1 MRANRTRTRREGFV
15 VIVVLCMVITL
26 SVLLLAFSQ
35 ESRANLYA
43 VEDFRKSAQA
53 LNCAR
58 AGLNIAIAA
67 GRDFGNTHVD
77 KSLQPL
83 FSGENAIALD
93 QGQCLITVSPES
105 GKLNVNL
112 LKEAN
117 GKINRALIEHLLRL
131 IDALNRDGAGESPID
146 YSIAPSIIDWIDSD
160 DQITSLPFVKHKN
173 LGAESDYYSRLSPSY
188 RCRNAPVETIDE
200 LLAVKGFSPEVLER
214 LRDCLTVYGDGKI
227 NINAASEFM
236 LASLSEKMDRALAQ
250 VIIERRRFEP
260 FEAVAQLRD
269 LPGMTDSLYNAISRT
284 LTVDPTDRYYTVTSR
299 GDVDRLGRTVTATL
313 RMNEKTKSVQ
323 VILYKELKG

>member
-1 MRANRTRTRREGFV
+1 MRANRTRREGFV

-67 GRDFGNTHVD
+67 AKNFPDTHVD
-77 KSLQPL
+77 KSLQNL
-83 FSGENAIALD
+83 FSGEKAIVLD
-93 QGQCLITVSPES
+93 QGQCLITVSEES

-112 LKEAN
+112 LKETN
-117 GKINRALIEHLLRL
+117 GKLNRTPIEHLLRL
-131 IDALNRDGAGESPID
+131 VDALNRDGASESPID
-146 YSIAPSIIDWIDSD
+146 YSVVPSIMDWIDSD
-160 DQITSLPFVKHKN
+160 DQVTSLPFVKHKN
-173 LGAESDYYSRLSPSY
+173 LGAESNYYSRSSPSY
-188 RCRNAPVETIDE
+188 RCRNASVETIEE
-200 LLAVKGFSPEVLER
+200 LLAVKGMSPEVLER
-214 LRDCLTVYGDGKI
+214 LRGCLTVYGDGKI
-227 NINAASEFM
+227 NINAASKLM

-250 VIIERRRFEP
+250 VIIERRRFKP

-269 LPGMTDSLYNAISRT
+269 LPGMTDGLYYAISRK

-299 GDVDRLGRTVTATL
+299 GDVDRLGRTVTAIL
-313 RMNEKTKSVQ
+313 RTNEKTKSVKI
-323 VILYKELKG
+323 VLYKELKG

>member
-1 MRANRTRTRREGFV
+1 MRANRTRTRREGFIV
-15 VIVVLCMVITL
+15 VVVLCMVIML
-26 SVLLLAFSQ
+26 SVLLLAFNQ
-35 ESRANLYA
+35 ESRANLHA

-67 GRDFGNTHVD
+67 AESVPDIHFD
-77 KSLQPL
+77 KSLQSL
-83 FSGENAIALD
+83 FSGEKAIALD
-93 QGQCLITVSPES
+93 QGQCLITVSQES

-117 GKINRALIEHLLRL
+117 GKLNRTPIEHLLRL
-131 IDALNRDGAGESPID
+131 IDALNQDGAGESPID
-146 YSIAPSIIDWIDSD
+146 YSIVPSIMDWIDSD
-160 DQITSLPFVKHKN
+160 DQVTSLPFVKYKN
-173 LGAESDYYSRLSPSY
+173 LGAESNYYSRSSPSY
-188 RCRNAPVETIDE
+188 GCRNASIETIEE
-200 LLAVKGFSPEVLER
+200 LLAVKGISPEVLER

-260 FEAVAQLRD
+260 FEAVAELRG
-269 LPGMTDSLYNAISRT
+269 LPGMTDSLYHAINRM

-299 GDVDRLGRTVTATL
+299 GDVERLGRTVTAIF
-313 RMNEKTKSVQ
+313 RMNEKTKSVE
-323 VILYKELKG
+323 VVFYRELRG